1 MANTS
6 PDNISYPTNASA
18 KKTIEGHLKDTA
30 DSVQA
35 AVTDVRGDVDTLL
48 SAKANLSGAAFTG
61 AITSSY
67 VGGDA
72 HLSTTNTSSASDQ
85 FNYILSGSND
95 TGAKAVH
102 FVNSSTRTT
111 DGGASGYTIRNDGG
125 ALNLGNSSYN
135 TNING
140 VVTMPQQPVYGG
152 SLTGVASSNFY
163 PTAVDNFVVG
173 FSRSG
178 NNRLTAQV
186 AGKYYVYAQQL
197 VNTTSSIYFHIL
209 KNGSTVAY
217 AYANADDTYDMVVGA
232 LVSLAVNDYIELYH
246 GNTVS
251 YSWPAPHSSYAMFK
265 VS

>member
-1 MANTS
+1 MASTT
-6 PDNISYPTNASA
+6 PDNISYPVNTDAQKS
-18 KKTIEGHLKDTA
+18 IEDRIYDTA
-30 DSVQA
+30 TSVQTA
-35 AVTDVRGDVDTLL
+35 LNT
-48 SAKANLSGAAFTG
+48 KASLSGAAFTG
-61 AITSSY
+61 NVQVGSSGTIINGSNGTSTFATSNSGK
-67 VGGDA
+67 VPLVAKGASGQTANLQEWQD
-72 HLSTTNTSSASDQ
+72 SSASVIGNID
-85 FNYILSGSND
+85 
-95 TGAKAVH
+95 
-102 FVNSSTRTT
+102 
-111 DGGASGYTIRNDGG
+111 ASRRMTLPN
-125 ALNLGNSSYN
+125 
-135 TNING
+135 
-140 VVTMPQQPVYGG
+140 QPVYGG

-197 VNTTSSIYFHIL
+197 VNTSSSIYFHIF

-251 YSWPAPHSSYAMFK
+251 YSWPAPHSSYAVFK

>member
-1 MANTS
+1 MATTS
-6 PDNISYPTNASA
+6 PNNISYPTNADTQ
-18 KKTIEGHLKDTA
+18 KTIEQRFQDTA
-30 DSVQA
+30 TSVQTA
-35 AVTDVRGDVDTLL
+35 LDT
-48 SAKANLSGAAFTG
+48 KANLSGAAFTG

-67 VGGDA
+67 VDSAA
-72 HLSTTNTSSASDQ
+72 HLATTNTSSANNQ
-85 FNYILSGSND
+85 FNYILSGAND
-95 TGAKAVH
+95 TGVKATH

-111 DGGASGYTIRNDGG
+111 DGGANGYTIRNDGG
-125 ALNLGNSSYN
+125 PLNLGNSSYN

-140 VVTMPQQPVYGG
+140 YVTMPQQPVYGG

-197 VNTTSSIYFHIL
+197 VNTSSSIYFHIF

-232 LVSLAVNDYIELYH
+232 LVDLAVNDYIELYH

-251 YSWPAPHSSYAMFK
+251 YSWPAPHSSYAVFK

>member
-1 MANTS
+1 MASTS
-6 PDNISYPTNASA
+6 PDNISYPVNTDAQKS
-18 KKTIEGHLKDTA
+18 IEGRIYDTA
-30 DSVQA
+30 TSVQTA
-35 AVTDVRGDVDTLL
+35 LNT
-48 SAKANLSGAAFTG
+48 KASLSGAAFTG

-67 VGGDA
+67 VGGAA
-72 HLSTTNTSSASDQ
+72 HLSATNTSSASDQ

-111 DGGASGYTIRNDGG
+111 DGGANGYTIRNDGG
-125 ALNLGNSSYN
+125 PLTLGNSSYA

-140 VVTMPQQPVYGG
+140 TVTMPQQPVYGG

-197 VNTTSSIYFHIL
+197 INTSSSLYFHIF
-209 KNGSTVAY
+209 KNGSSVAY
-217 AYANADDTYDMVVGA
+217 AYANADDTYDVIVGA

-251 YSWPAPHSSYAMFK
+251 YSWPAPHSSYAVFK